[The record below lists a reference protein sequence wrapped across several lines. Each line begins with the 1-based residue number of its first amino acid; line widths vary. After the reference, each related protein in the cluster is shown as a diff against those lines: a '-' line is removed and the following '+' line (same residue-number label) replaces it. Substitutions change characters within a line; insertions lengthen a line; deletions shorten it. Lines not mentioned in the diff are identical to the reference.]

1 MSYEF
6 WLGLEVGLENCV
18 TCGRPNGLDIG
29 ICFFLWNGCYLVTGQ
44 LAMICNDGMMECSP
58 GCVLH
63 VFFYCDRY
71 ICVNINIYIYICLL
85 YMENDWADDLK
96 SCNYMVMIY
105 RMIYRSTNLSI
116 DLSIYLPQNIVYSSL
131 V

>member
-1 MSYEF
+1 MAGTGSWIGKLCDMWTTE
-6 WLGLEVGLENCV
+6 WVGHW
-18 TCGRPNGLDIG
+18 DM
-29 ICFFLWNGCYLVTGQ
+29 FFPWNGCYLVTGR

-71 ICVNINIYIYICLL
+71 ICVNINIYICLL
-85 YMENDWADDLK
+85 CMENDWADDLK

-116 DLSIYLPQNIVYSSL
+116 DLSIYLPKNIVYSSL